1 MEIKHQISLKT
12 FNTFGIN
19 VQADNF
25 VAIGSFDDLNQAF
38 EHQLFA
44 HKCLILG
51 GGSNVLFTGDF
62 AGTIFKNNLKGI
74 SILEQ
79 DDATVLIKAASGEIW
94 HDLVMYCV
102 QNNFAGVENL
112 SLIPGTVGAAP
123 MQNIGAYGV
132 ELIDV
137 FESLSAFDVIEGTNR
152 IFTKEECDF
161 GYRSSVFKTIYK
173 DRYFITDVT
182 LRLSKSPVLNISYG
196 AIKDVLAEKNIIH
209 PTIKDISEAVIAIR
223 KSKLPDPKILGNAG
237 SFFKNPEIP
246 ESFYLQLKTTFP
258 EMPGYPTAVGFTKV
272 PAGWLIEQCGWKGKQ
287 VGNTGAHKN
296 QALVLV
302 NYGNATGAE
311 IMQHAFTIQ
320 QSVQE
325 KFGITIVPEVN
336 LIS

>member
-209 PTIKDISEAVIAIR
+209 PTIKAISDAVIAIR
-223 KSKLPDPKILGNAG
+223 KSKLPDPNILGNAG
-237 SFFKNPEIP
+237 SFFKNHEIP
-246 ESFYLQLKTTFP
+246 ESFYLELKTTFP

>member
-25 VAIGSFDDLNQAF
+25 VAIGSLDDLNQAF

-132 ELIDV
+132 ELIDI
-137 FESLSAFDVIEGTNR
+137 FESLTAFDVIEGTNR

-223 KSKLPDPKILGNAG
+223 KSKLPDPQILGNAG

-246 ESFYLQLKTTFP
+246 ESLFLQLKTTFP

-272 PAGWLIEQCGWKGKQ
+272 PVGWLIEQCGWKGKQ

>member
-1 MEIKHQISLKT
+1 MDIKHQISLKP
-12 FNTFGIN
+12 FNTFGID
-19 VQADNF
+19 VFAENF
-25 VAIGSFDDLNQAF
+25 VAISTLEDLNAAF
-38 EHQLFA
+38 QQQLFA
-44 HKCLILG
+44 HKFLILG
-51 GGSNVLFTGDF
+51 GGSNVLFAGDF
-62 AGTIFKNNLKGI
+62 PGTIFKNNLKGI
-74 SILEQ
+74 SLVTTKE
-79 DDATVLIKAASGEIW
+79 DTVLIKAASGEIW
-94 HDLVMYCV
+94 HDLVMYSV
-102 QNNFAGVENL
+102 QNNFGGVENL

-123 MQNIGAYGV
+123 MQNIGAYGI

-137 FESLSAFDVIEGTNR
+137 FESLTAFDVKDGTYR

-196 AIKDVLAEKNIIH
+196 AIKDVLAEKNIIQ
-209 PTIKDISEAVIAIR
+209 PTIKDISDAVIAIR
-223 KSKLPDPKILGNAG
+223 KSKLPDPNILGNAG

-258 EMPGYPTAVGFTKV
+258 EMPGYPTTAGFTKV

-325 KFGITIVPEVN
+325 KFGITIIPEVN

>member
-1 MEIKHQISLKT
+1 MDITHQISLKP
-12 FNTFGIN
+12 FNTFGID
-19 VQADNF
+19 VYAENF
-25 VAIGSFDDLNQAF
+25 VAISTLDDLNAAF
-38 EHQLFA
+38 QQQLFA
-44 HKCLILG
+44 HKFLILG
-51 GGSNVLFTGDF
+51 GGSNVLFAGDF
-62 AGTIFKNNLKGI
+62 PGTIFKNNLKGI
-74 SILEQ
+74 SLLATNEE
-79 DDATVLIKAASGEIW
+79 TVLIKAASGEIW
-94 HDLVMYCV
+94 HELVMYCV
-102 QNNFAGVENL
+102 QNNFGGVENL

-123 MQNIGAYGV
+123 MQNIGAYGI

-137 FESLSAFDVIEGTNR
+137 FESLTAFDVIEGTYR

-182 LRLSKSPVLNISYG
+182 LRLSKSPALNISYG

-209 PTIKDISEAVIAIR
+209 PTIKDISDAVIAIR
-223 KSKLPDPKILGNAG
+223 KSKLPDPQILGNAG

-246 ESFYLQLKTTFP
+246 ESLYLQLKTVFP
-258 EMPGYPTAVGFTKV
+258 EMPGYPITAGFTKV